1 MTFVAGNNT
10 QGAARSRSSRSECE
24 SDPRGGGGE
33 GFGMT
38 GSTCRFGSRCLCPV
52 LQQDATRWS
61 LFFSPYPAPPTYSST
76 FFWKGCD
83 GTLYQEV
90 KGKKYSGK
98 SQLCFP
104 EVKRRRSLVAS
115 KRFTA
120 LWEGGDQP
128 VHTGG
133 EAAGGSLIVRECA

>member
-1 MTFVAGNNT
+1 
-10 QGAARSRSSRSECE
+10 
-24 SDPRGGGGE
+24 
-33 GFGMT
+33 MT
-38 GSTCRFGSRCLCPV
+38 GSTWRFGSRCLCPV
-52 LQQDATRWS
+52 VSRMQRDGL
-61 LFFSPYPAPPTYSST
+61 LFFFLHILLLLPIYSST
-76 FFWKGCD
+76 FYWKGCD

-90 KGKKYSGK
+90 KGKKKSGK

-115 KRFTA
+115 KTVTA
-120 LWEGGDQP
+120 LWEVGDQP